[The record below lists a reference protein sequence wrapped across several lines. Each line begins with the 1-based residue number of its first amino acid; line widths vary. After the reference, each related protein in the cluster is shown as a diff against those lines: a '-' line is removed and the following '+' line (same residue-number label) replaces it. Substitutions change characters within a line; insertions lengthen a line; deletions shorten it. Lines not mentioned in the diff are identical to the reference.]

1 MPSEEDLRDIENKH
15 KNDND
20 KLSKSGEDKLKEL
33 KAALDAHIK
42 EVKEGELEKNQEKN
56 TTFDKDKFV
65 EQMRKNQNQNG
76 PPFST
81 LQSTEAQSTE
91 NKLNKRITELE
102 KRIQK
107 LESFIFQQFTAGS
120 SQS

>member
-1 MPSEEDLRDIENKH
+1 MPSEEDLRNIENKH

-20 KLSKSGEDKLKEL
+20 KLSKESEDKLKEL

-42 EVKEGELEKNQEKN
+42 EVKEGELEKNQGKN

-81 LQSTEAQSTE
+81 LKPTEVQSTE
-91 NKLNKRITELE
+91 NRLNKRIAELE

-107 LESFIFQQFTAGS
+107 LESFIFQQFTAGG